1 MWHCSFNIFRFYANL
16 QVQKGNTGM
25 CQPIDS
31 YEEAN
36 KKYGPMTADNVV
48 FTFLMPHARKG
59 VGQMEFSRWQ
69 QNLIGVLSAD
79 IEYED
84 GVIVFFDVLFICLR

>member
-1 MWHCSFNIFRFYANL
+1 
-16 QVQKGNTGM
+16 M

-36 KKYGPMTADNVV
+36 KKYGTMTADNVV

-59 VGQMEFSRWQ
+59 GQMEFSRWQ
-69 QNLIGVLSAD
+69 QSLIGVLSTD

-84 GVIVFFDVLFICLR
+84 GVTVVIFMLLYLYVLYNIKCL